1 MKNLTIAALLGGAM
15 FLSACQMNQMTQTE
29 RQVLGGVAGAAG
41 GLAVSNLLGANTN
54 WTILTTV
61 AGAAAGTLLA
71 QNTQTGM
78 CAYARG
84 DGTFYEAPCPRR

>member
-1 MKNLTIAALLGGAM
+1 MKNFASMAIVAATVALAG
-15 FLSACQMNQMTQTE
+15 CQMDNTQ

-41 GLAVSNLLGANTN
+41 GLAVANLLDANTN
-54 WTILTTV
+54 WAIIGTV

-71 QNTQTGM
+71 RNMQTNS

-84 DGTFYEAPCPRR
+84 DGTYYEAPCP

>member
-1 MKNLTIAALLGGAM
+1 MKTLLKVAVLGSALAVAG
-15 FLSACQMNQMTQTE
+15 CQMGQTE
-29 RQVLGGVAGAAG
+29 RMIVGGTAGAIG
-41 GLAVSNLLGANTN
+41 GLAVANLLGANSN

-71 QNTQTGM
+71 RNTATGS

-84 DGTFYEAPCPRR
+84 DGTYYEAPCP

>member
-1 MKNLTIAALLGGAM
+1 MKKLMLIAVLGSALVASG
-15 FLSACQMNQMTQTE
+15 CQMTQTE
-29 RQVLGGVAGAAG
+29 RSVVGGVAGAAG
-41 GLAVSNLLGANTN
+41 GLAVANLLGANTN

-71 QNTQTGM
+71 QNTRTGR

-84 DGTFYEAPCPRR
+84 DGTYYEAACP

>member
-1 MKNLTIAALLGGAM
+1 MRTFIPATIVAVSMTLAGCGE
-15 FLSACQMNQMTQTE
+15 MTQTE
-29 RQVLGGVAGAAG
+29 RSVAGGLAGAAG

-54 WTILTTV
+54 WTILGTV

-71 QNTQTGM
+71 QDTQRGV

-84 DGTFYEAPCPRR
+84 DGTYYEAPCP

>member
-1 MKNLTIAALLGGAM
+1 MKKLFPITILAAALTLAG
-15 FLSACQMNQMTQTE
+15 CQMTQTE
-29 RQVLGGVAGAAG
+29 RSVVGGVAGAAG
-41 GLAVSNLLGANTN
+41 GLAVGNLLGANTN

-71 QNTQTGM
+71 QNTRTGR

-84 DGTFYEAPCPRR
+84 DGTYYEAPCP

>member
-1 MKNLTIAALLGGAM
+1 MSKFIPATILAATIALAG
-15 FLSACQMNQMTQTE
+15 CQMTQTE
-29 RQVLGGVAGAAG
+29 RTVVGGVAGAVG
-41 GLAVSNLLGANTN
+41 GLAVANLFGANTN

-71 QNTQTGM
+71 QNTATGR

-84 DGTFYEAPCPRR
+84 DGTYYEAACP

>member
-1 MKNLTIAALLGGAM
+1 MKKLFSVTILAATVALAG
-15 FLSACQMNQMTQTE
+15 CQMTQTE
-29 RQVLGGVAGAAG
+29 RSVAGGVVGAAG
-41 GLAVSNLLGANTN
+41 GLAVGNLLGANSN

-71 QNTQTGM
+71 QNTATGQ

-84 DGTFYEAPCPRR
+84 DGTFYEAPCR